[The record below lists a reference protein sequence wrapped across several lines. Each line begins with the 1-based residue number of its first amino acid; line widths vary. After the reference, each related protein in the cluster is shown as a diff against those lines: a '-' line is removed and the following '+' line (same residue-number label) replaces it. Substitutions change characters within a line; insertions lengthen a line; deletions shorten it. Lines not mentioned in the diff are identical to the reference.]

1 MKKDINLLIFLA
13 IALLVSCDLDQS
25 DTSWSKH
32 FHNLIA
38 GVKHLPMKKIAVAAA
53 EDEYV
58 LEAIKIAKEE
68 GLADSILVGDEKKIR
83 EMAKTL
89 NMDLSQFE
97 IINEPDPPKAALI
110 AVKKVHDGEAEMYM
124 KGLISTK
131 DFLKSV
137 LHKEYGLRTGRV
149 LTHVGVFEVK
159 GVDQLL
165 FLSDQAFIMYPTL
178 EEKVKIIENALDIA
192 YACGIKNPKVA
203 PLAAVEVVNP
213 KMPATVEAAEL
224 KKMNEEGKIKGCIID
239 GPLSLDMAISKE
251 ACSHKKGLDRKIT
264 GDADILLFP
273 DIHTGNVA
281 YKMLVHT
288 AHYLNGAVLSGTS
301 APVILTS
308 RSDSVATKV
317 NSIALASV
325 LAEHI
330 KKNKKPRIAVVG
342 AGPAGLTAA
351 KELLKKGFRVDI
363 FEKENFAGGVM
374 AFGIPAFR
382 IKYEKVKKY
391 IDPVVEL
398 GGNFFYNHD
407 LKESDFLELAK
418 KYDYVYLSF
427 GLTKVRTLGI
437 PGDNI
442 EGSLNA
448 LDFLRQFNFDD
459 KLGLNHNKPK
469 LHGTVIIVGAGNVAM
484 DGARC
489 AVRSGADKT
498 IILYRRDRSEAPC
511 TPSEMEDAEKDGVQL
526 KFLSNPV
533 ELISKDNK
541 LVAVKYEVMKLG
553 DKDASGRRAPVGT
566 GKFETI
572 NADYIISAI
581 GQIPDESVWD
591 AGVIQTDH
599 GYVKGVKNYGEA
611 IETSVSNIFTGGD
624 VTKGAKTIGVA
635 IKCGRDFAKYV
646 IEKYEKKNKK

>member
-1 MKKDINLLIFLA
+1 MKTELNIFLFSLLLIFV
-13 IALLVSCDLDQS
+13 VSDLDQS

-32 FHNLIA
+32 FHKLIENVKNL
-38 GVKHLPMKKIAVAAA
+38 PTKKMAVAAA

-58 LEAIKIAKEE
+58 LESVKIAKEE
-68 GLADSILVGDEKKIR
+68 GLAESILVGDEKKIR
-83 EMAKTL
+83 ELAKGL
-89 NMDLSQFE
+89 NMDLSGYE
-97 IINEPDPPKAALI
+97 IINEVEPAKAALK
-110 AVKKVHDGEAEMYM
+110 AVKLVHDGKADMYM

-131 DFLKSV
+131 DFLRSV
-137 LHKEYGLRTGRV
+137 LDKEVGLRTGRV

-159 GVDQLL
+159 GIDQLL

-192 YACGIKNPKVA
+192 NACGIQNPKVA

-213 KMPATVEAAEL
+213 KMPETVDAAEL
-224 KKMNEEGKIKGCIID
+224 TKMNSEGKIKGCIID

-251 ACSHKKGLDRKIT
+251 ACSHKKGLNRKIT

-288 AHYLNGAVLSGTS
+288 SHFLNGAILSGTS

-325 LAEHI
+325 LADHL
-330 KKNKKPRIAVVG
+330 KKKTPKVAIVG

-351 KELLKKGFRVDI
+351 KELLKKGITVDI
-363 FEKENFAGGVM
+363 YEKENFAGGVM

-382 IKYEKVKKY
+382 IKYENVKKY
-391 IDPVVEL
+391 IDPVIKL
-398 GGNFFYNHD
+398 GGNFIYNQD

-418 KYDYVYLSF
+418 KYDYVYLAF
-427 GLTKVRTLGI
+427 GLTKVRHLGI
-437 PGDNI
+437 PGDNV

-459 KLGLNHNKPK
+459 KLGINHDRPK
-469 LHGTVIIVGAGNVAM
+469 LHGTVIVVGAGNVAM

-489 AVRSGADKT
+489 AVRAGAEKT

-511 TPSEMEDAEKDGVQL
+511 TPSEMKDAEKDGVIL

-533 ELISKDNK
+533 ELISENGK
-541 LVAVKYEVMKLG
+541 LKTVKYEVMKLG
-553 DKDASGRRAPVGT
+553 DMDESGRRRPVGT
-566 GKFETI
+566 GVYETI
-572 NADYIISAI
+572 DADYIISAI
-581 GQIPDESVWD
+581 GQIPDESVWN
-591 AGVIQTDH
+591 AKVIETDH
-599 GYVKGVKNYGEA
+599 DYIKGIKNYGEA
-611 IETSVSNIFTGGD
+611 FQTNIDNIFTGGD
-624 VTKGAKTIGVA
+624 IIKGAKTIGVA
-635 IKCGRDFAKYV
+635 TKCGKDFAKYV
-646 IEKYEKKNKK
+646 LEKTGKK

>member
-1 MKKDINLLIFLA
+1 MRMSINVCLLS
-13 IALLVSCDLDQS
+13 LLVIFVTSDLDQS
-25 DTSWSKH
+25 DTTWSKH
-32 FHNLIA
+32 FHKIIEN
-38 GVKHLPMKKIAVAAA
+38 VKQLPTKKMAVAAA

-58 LEAIKIAKEE
+58 LEAVKVAKEQ

-83 EMAKTL
+83 QLAKTL
-89 NMDLSQFE
+89 NMDLTGYE
-97 IINEPDPPKAALI
+97 IINEVEPPKAALK
-110 AVKKVHDGEAEMYM
+110 AVKLVHDGKADMYM

-131 DFLKSV
+131 DFLRSV
-137 LHKEYGLRTGRV
+137 LDKEVGLRTGRV

-159 GVDQLL
+159 GIDQLL
-165 FLSDQAFIMYPTL
+165 FLTDQAFIMYPTL
-178 EEKVKIIENALDIA
+178 EEKVKIIENAIDIA
-192 YACGIKNPKVA
+192 NACGIQNPKVA

-213 KMPATVEAAEL
+213 KMPETVDAAEL
-224 KKMNEEGKIKGCIID
+224 TKMNHEGKIKGCVID

-251 ACSHKKGLDRKIT
+251 ACSHKKGLNRKIT

-288 AHYLNGAVLSGTS
+288 SLFLNGAILSGTS

-325 LAEHI
+325 LADHL
-330 KKNKKPRIAVVG
+330 KKKTPKVAIVG

-351 KELLKKGFRVDI
+351 KELLKKGVKVDI
-363 FEKENFAGGVM
+363 YEKENFAGGVM

-391 IDPVVEL
+391 IDPVIQL
-398 GGNFFYNHD
+398 GGNFIYNQD

-418 KYDYVYLSF
+418 QYDYVYLAF

-437 PGDNI
+437 PGDDV

-448 LDFLRQFNFDD
+448 LEFLRQFNFDD
-459 KLGLNHNKPK
+459 KLSLTHDRPK
-469 LHGTVIIVGAGNVAM
+469 LHGTVIVVGAGNVAM

-489 AVRSGADKT
+489 AVRSGAEKT

-511 TPSEMEDAEKDGVQL
+511 TPSEMKDAEKDGVEL

-533 ELISKDNK
+533 ELIAKDGR
-541 LVAVKYEVMKLG
+541 LSEVKYEVMKLG
-553 DKDASGRRAPVGT
+553 DLDESGRRRPVGT
-566 GKFETI
+566 GVYETI
-572 NADYIISAI
+572 KADYIISAI
-581 GQIPDESVWD
+581 GQIPDKNVWN
-591 AGVIQTDH
+591 AGVIETDH
-599 GYVKGVKNYGEA
+599 GYIKGIKNYGEA
-611 IETSVSNIFTGGD
+611 FETSVSNIFTGGD
-624 VTKGAKTIGVA
+624 IIKGAKTIGVA
-635 IKCGRDFAKYV
+635 TKCGKDFAKYV
-646 IEKYEKKNKK
+646 IEQIKKSN

>member
-1 MKKDINLLIFLA
+1 MRMSINVCLLSLLIIF
-13 IALLVSCDLDQS
+13 VTSDLDQS
-25 DTSWSKH
+25 DTTWSKH
-32 FHNLIA
+32 FHKIIEN
-38 GVKHLPMKKIAVAAA
+38 VKQLPTKKMAVAAA

-58 LEAIKIAKEE
+58 LEAVKVAKEQ

-83 EMAKTL
+83 QLAKTL
-89 NMDLSQFE
+89 NMDLTGYE
-97 IINEPDPPKAALI
+97 IINEVEPPKAALK
-110 AVKKVHDGEAEMYM
+110 AVKLVHDGKADMYM

-131 DFLKSV
+131 DFLRSV
-137 LHKEYGLRTGRV
+137 LDKEVGLRTGRV

-159 GVDQLL
+159 GIDQLL
-165 FLSDQAFIMYPTL
+165 FLTDQAFIMYPTL
-178 EEKVKIIENALDIA
+178 EEKVKIIENAIDIA
-192 YACGIKNPKVA
+192 NACGIQNPKVA

-213 KMPATVEAAEL
+213 KMPETVDAAEL
-224 KKMNEEGKIKGCIID
+224 TKMNHEGKIKGCVID

-251 ACSHKKGLDRKIT
+251 ACSHKKGLNRKIT

-288 AHYLNGAVLSGTS
+288 SLFLNGAILSGTS

-325 LAEHI
+325 LADHL
-330 KKNKKPRIAVVG
+330 KKKTPKVAIVG

-351 KELLKKGFRVDI
+351 KELLKKGVKVDI
-363 FEKENFAGGVM
+363 YEKENFAGGVM

-391 IDPVVEL
+391 IDPVIQL
-398 GGNFFYNHD
+398 GGNFIYNQD

-418 KYDYVYLSF
+418 QYDYVYLAF

-437 PGDNI
+437 PGDDI

-448 LDFLRQFNFDD
+448 LEFLRQFNFDD
-459 KLGLNHNKPK
+459 KLSLTHDRPK
-469 LHGTVIIVGAGNVAM
+469 LHGTVIVVGAGNVAM

-489 AVRSGADKT
+489 AVRSGAEKT

-511 TPSEMEDAEKDGVQL
+511 TPSERKDAEKDGVEL

-533 ELISKDNK
+533 ELIAKDGR
-541 LVAVKYEVMKLG
+541 LSEVKYEVMKLG
-553 DKDASGRRAPVGT
+553 DLDESGRRRPVGT
-566 GKFETI
+566 GVYETI
-572 NADYIISAI
+572 KADYIISAI
-581 GQIPDESVWD
+581 GQIPDKNVWN
-591 AGVIQTDH
+591 AGVIETDH
-599 GYVKGVKNYGEA
+599 GYIKGIKNYGEA
-611 IETSVSNIFTGGD
+611 FETSVSNIFTGGD
-624 VTKGAKTIGVA
+624 IIKGAKTIGVA
-635 IKCGRDFAKYV
+635 TKCGKDFAKYV
-646 IEKYEKKNKK
+646 IEQIKKSN

>member
-1 MKKDINLLIFLA
+1 MKTELNVFLFSLLLIFV
-13 IALLVSCDLDQS
+13 VSDLDQS

-32 FHNLIA
+32 FHKLIENVKNL
-38 GVKHLPMKKIAVAAA
+38 PTKKMAVAAA

-58 LEAIKIAKEE
+58 LESVKIAKEE
-68 GLADSILVGDEKKIR
+68 GLAESILVGDEKKIR
-83 EMAKTL
+83 ELAKGL
-89 NMDLSQFE
+89 NMDLSGYE
-97 IINEPDPPKAALI
+97 IINEVEPAKAALK
-110 AVKKVHDGEAEMYM
+110 AVKLVHDGKADMYM

-131 DFLKSV
+131 DFLRSV
-137 LHKEYGLRTGRV
+137 LDKEVGLRTGRV

-159 GVDQLL
+159 GIDQLL

-192 YACGIKNPKVA
+192 NACGIQNPKVA

-213 KMPATVEAAEL
+213 KMPETVDAAEL
-224 KKMNEEGKIKGCIID
+224 TKMNAEGKIKGCVID

-251 ACSHKKGLDRKIT
+251 ACSHKKGLNRKIT

-288 AHYLNGAVLSGTS
+288 SHFLNGAILSGTS

-325 LAEHI
+325 LADHL
-330 KKNKKPRIAVVG
+330 KKKTPKVAIVG

-351 KELLKKGFRVDI
+351 KELLKKGITVDI
-363 FEKENFAGGVM
+363 YEKENFAGGVM

-382 IKYEKVKKY
+382 IKYENVKKY
-391 IDPVVEL
+391 IDPVIKL
-398 GGNFFYNHD
+398 GGNFIYNQD

-418 KYDYVYLSF
+418 KYDYVYLAF
-427 GLTKVRTLGI
+427 GLTKVRHLGI
-437 PGDNI
+437 PGDNV

-459 KLGLNHNKPK
+459 KLGINHDRPK
-469 LHGTVIIVGAGNVAM
+469 LHGTVIVVGAGNVAM

-489 AVRSGADKT
+489 AVRAGAEKT

-511 TPSEMEDAEKDGVQL
+511 TPSEMKDAEKDGVIL

-533 ELISKDNK
+533 ELISENGK
-541 LVAVKYEVMKLG
+541 LKTVKYEVMKLG
-553 DKDASGRRAPVGT
+553 DMDESGRRRPVGT
-566 GKFETI
+566 GVYETI
-572 NADYIISAI
+572 DADYIISAI
-581 GQIPDESVWD
+581 GQIPDESVWN
-591 AGVIQTDH
+591 AKVIETDH
-599 GYVKGVKNYGEA
+599 DYIKGIKNYGEA
-611 IETSVSNIFTGGD
+611 FQTNIDNIFTGGD
-624 VTKGAKTIGVA
+624 IIKGAKTIGVA
-635 IKCGRDFAKYV
+635 TKCGKDFAKYV
-646 IEKYEKKNKK
+646 LEKTGKK

>member
-1 MKKDINLLIFLA
+1 MKFEINILLILTLV
-13 IALLVSCDLDQS
+13 LLISCDLDQS

-32 FHNLIA
+32 FHKLIS
-38 GVKHLPMKKIAVAAA
+38 GVKKLPMKKIAVAAA
-53 EDEYV
+53 EDDFV
-58 LEAIKIAKEE
+58 LEALKIAKDE
-68 GLADSILVGDEKKIR
+68 GLAESILVGDEKKIK
-83 EMAKTL
+83 EIAKTI
-89 NMDLSQFE
+89 NMDLSQFKV
-97 IINEPDPPKAALI
+97 IDQPDPPSAAKV
-110 AVKKVHDGEAEMYM
+110 AVKLVHDGEADMYM

-131 DFLKSV
+131 DFLRSV
-137 LHKEYGLRTGRV
+137 LDKEVGLRTGRV

-159 GVDQLL
+159 GIDQLL
-165 FLSDQAFIMYPTL
+165 FLTDQAFIMYPTL
-178 EEKVKIIENALDIA
+178 EEKIKIIENALDIA
-192 YACGIKNPKVA
+192 NACGINNPKVA

-213 KMPATVEAAEL
+213 KMPATVDAAEL
-224 KKMNEEGKIKGCIID
+224 TKMNAEGKIKGCIID

-288 AHYLNGAVLSGTS
+288 SHFLNGAILSGTS

-308 RSDSVATKV
+308 RSDSVATRV

-330 KKNKKPRIAVVG
+330 KKSKRPKIAIVG

-351 KELLKKGFRVDI
+351 KELLKKKFIVDI
-363 FEKENFAGGVM
+363 YEKENFAGGVM

-382 IKYEKVKKY
+382 IKYDNVKKF
-391 IDPVVEL
+391 ITPVEEL
-398 GGNFFYNHD
+398 GGTFYYGQD

-418 KYDYVYLSF
+418 KYDYVYLAF

-448 LDFLRQFNFDD
+448 LEFLRQFNFDD
-459 KLGLNHNKPK
+459 KLGLTHDKPK
-469 LHGTVIIVGAGNVAM
+469 LHGTVIVVGAGNVAM

-511 TPSEMEDAEKDGVQL
+511 TPSEMKDAEKDGVEL

-553 DKDASGRRAPVGT
+553 DKDESGRRRPVGT

-581 GQIPDESVWD
+581 GQIPDESVWN
-591 AGVIQTDH
+591 AGVIETDH
-599 GYVKGVKNYGEA
+599 GYTKGIKNYGEA
-611 IETSVSNIFTGGD
+611 FETSVSNIFTGGD
-624 VTKGAKTIGVA
+624 IIKGAKTIGVA
-635 IKCGRDFAKYV
+635 TKCGKDFANYV
-646 IEKYEKKNKK
+646 ISQYEK

>member
-1 MKKDINLLIFLA
+1 MKFINVLILLSISF
-13 IALLVSCDLDQS
+13 LVSCDLDQS

-32 FHNLIA
+32 FHKLIA
-38 GVKHLPMKKIAVAAA
+38 GVKNLPMKKISVAAA

-58 LEAIKIAKEE
+58 LESIKIAKEQ

-97 IINEPDPPKAALI
+97 IINEPNPAAAALI
-110 AVKKVHDGEAEMYM
+110 AVKKVHDGEADMYM

-137 LHKEYGLRTGRV
+137 LDKEVGLRTGRV

-159 GVDQLL
+159 GIDQLL
-165 FLSDQAFIMYPTL
+165 FLTDQAFVMYPTL
-178 EEKVKIIENALDIA
+178 EEKIKIIENALEIA
-192 YACGIKNPKVA
+192 NACGIHNPKVA

-213 KMPATVEAAEL
+213 KMPATVDAAEL
-224 KKMNEEGKIKGCIID
+224 TKMNAEGKIKGCIID

-288 AHYLNGAVLSGTS
+288 AHFLNGAILSGTS

-317 NSIALASV
+317 NSIALASA
-325 LAEHI
+325 LAEHL
-330 KKNKKPRIAVVG
+330 KKNKKPKVAIVG

-351 KELLKKGFRVDI
+351 KELLKKGFKVDI
-363 FEKENFAGGVM
+363 YEKENFAGGVM

-382 IKYEKVKKY
+382 IKYDKVKKY

-398 GGNFFYNHD
+398 GGNFLYNQD

-418 KYDYVYLSF
+418 KYDYVYLAF

-437 PGDNI
+437 PGDDI

-448 LDFLRQFNFDD
+448 LEFLRQFNFDD
-459 KLGLNHNKPK
+459 KLGLTKDRPK
-469 LHGTVIIVGAGNVAM
+469 LHGTVIVVGAGNVAM

-511 TPSEMEDAEKDGVQL
+511 TPSEMTDAEKDGVEL

-581 GQIPDESVWD
+581 GQTPDESVWN

-599 GYVKGVKNYGEA
+599 GYTVGVKNYGEA
-611 IETSVSNIFTGGD
+611 FETSVSNIFTGGD
-624 VTKGAKTIGVA
+624 IIKGAKTIGVA
-635 IKCGRDFAKYV
+635 IKCGKDFAKYV
-646 IEKYEKKNKK
+646 ISKYEKK

>member
-1 MKKDINLLIFLA
+1 MRMSINVCLLS
-13 IALLVSCDLDQS
+13 LLVIFVTSDLDQS
-25 DTSWSKH
+25 DTTWSKH
-32 FHNLIA
+32 FHKIIEN
-38 GVKHLPMKKIAVAAA
+38 VKQLPTKKMAVAAA

-58 LEAIKIAKEE
+58 LEAVKVAKEQ

-83 EMAKTL
+83 QLAKTL
-89 NMDLSQFE
+89 NMDLTGYE
-97 IINEPDPPKAALI
+97 IINEVEPPKAALK
-110 AVKKVHDGEAEMYM
+110 AVKLVHDGKADMYM

-131 DFLKSV
+131 DFLRSV
-137 LHKEYGLRTGRV
+137 LDKEVGLRTGRV

-159 GVDQLL
+159 GIDQLL
-165 FLSDQAFIMYPTL
+165 FLTDQAFIMYPTL
-178 EEKVKIIENALDIA
+178 EEKVKIIENAIDIA
-192 YACGIKNPKVA
+192 NACGIQNPKVA

-213 KMPATVEAAEL
+213 KMPETVDAAEL
-224 KKMNEEGKIKGCIID
+224 TKMNHEGKIKGCVID

-251 ACSHKKGLDRKIT
+251 ACSHKKGLNRKIT

-288 AHYLNGAVLSGTS
+288 SLFLNGAILSGTS

-325 LAEHI
+325 LADHL
-330 KKNKKPRIAVVG
+330 KKKTPKVAIVG

-351 KELLKKGFRVDI
+351 KELLKKGVKVDI
-363 FEKENFAGGVM
+363 YEKENFAGGVM

-391 IDPVVEL
+391 IDPVIQL
-398 GGNFFYNHD
+398 GGNFIYNQD

-418 KYDYVYLSF
+418 QYDYVYLAF

-437 PGDNI
+437 PGDDV

-448 LDFLRQFNFDD
+448 LEFLRQFNFDD
-459 KLGLNHNKPK
+459 KLSLTHDKPK
-469 LHGTVIIVGAGNVAM
+469 LHGTVIVVGAGNVAM

-489 AVRSGADKT
+489 AVRSGAEKT

-511 TPSEMEDAEKDGVQL
+511 TPSEMKDAEKDGVEL

-533 ELISKDNK
+533 ELIAKDGR
-541 LVAVKYEVMKLG
+541 LSEVKYEVMKLG
-553 DKDASGRRAPVGT
+553 DLDESGRRRPVGT
-566 GKFETI
+566 GVYETI
-572 NADYIISAI
+572 KADYIISAI
-581 GQIPDESVWD
+581 GQIPDKNVWN
-591 AGVIQTDH
+591 AGVIETDH
-599 GYVKGVKNYGEA
+599 GYIKGIKNYGEA
-611 IETSVSNIFTGGD
+611 FETSVSNIFTGGD
-624 VTKGAKTIGVA
+624 IIKGAKTIGVA
-635 IKCGRDFAKYV
+635 TKCGKDFAKYV
-646 IEKYEKKNKK
+646 IEQIKKSN

>member
-1 MKKDINLLIFLA
+1 MKTELNIFLFSLLLIFV
-13 IALLVSCDLDQS
+13 VSDLDQS

-32 FHNLIA
+32 FHKLIENVKNL
-38 GVKHLPMKKIAVAAA
+38 PTKKMAVAAA

-58 LEAIKIAKEE
+58 LESVKIAKEE
-68 GLADSILVGDEKKIR
+68 GLAESILVGDEKKIR
-83 EMAKTL
+83 ELAKGL
-89 NMDLSQFE
+89 NMDLSGYE
-97 IINEPDPPKAALI
+97 IINEVEPAKAALK
-110 AVKKVHDGEAEMYM
+110 AVKLVHDGKADMYM

-131 DFLKSV
+131 DFLRSV
-137 LHKEYGLRTGRV
+137 LDKEVGLRTGRV

-159 GVDQLL
+159 GIDQLL

-192 YACGIKNPKVA
+192 NACGIQNPKVA

-213 KMPATVEAAEL
+213 KMPETVDAAEL
-224 KKMNEEGKIKGCIID
+224 TKMNAEGKIKGCVID

-251 ACSHKKGLDRKIT
+251 ACSHKKGLNRKIT

-288 AHYLNGAVLSGTS
+288 SHFLNGAILSGTS

-325 LAEHI
+325 LADHL
-330 KKNKKPRIAVVG
+330 KKKTPKVAIVG

-351 KELLKKGFRVDI
+351 KELLKKGITVDI
-363 FEKENFAGGVM
+363 YEKENFAGGVM

-382 IKYEKVKKY
+382 IKYENVKKY
-391 IDPVVEL
+391 IDPVIKL
-398 GGNFFYNHD
+398 GGNFIYNQD

-418 KYDYVYLSF
+418 KYDYVYLAF
-427 GLTKVRTLGI
+427 GLTKVRHLGI
-437 PGDNI
+437 PGDNV

-459 KLGLNHNKPK
+459 KLGINHDRPK
-469 LHGTVIIVGAGNVAM
+469 LHGTVIVVGAGNVAM

-489 AVRSGADKT
+489 AVRAGAEKT

-511 TPSEMEDAEKDGVQL
+511 TPSEMKDAEKDGVIL

-533 ELISKDNK
+533 ELISENGK
-541 LVAVKYEVMKLG
+541 LKTVKYEVMKLG
-553 DKDASGRRAPVGT
+553 DMDESGRRRPVGT
-566 GKFETI
+566 GVYETI
-572 NADYIISAI
+572 DADYIISAI
-581 GQIPDESVWD
+581 GQIPDESVWN
-591 AGVIQTDH
+591 AKVIETDH
-599 GYVKGVKNYGEA
+599 DYIKGIKNYGEA
-611 IETSVSNIFTGGD
+611 FQTNIDNIFTGGD
-624 VTKGAKTIGVA
+624 IIKGAKTIGVA
-635 IKCGRDFAKYV
+635 TKCGKDFAKYV
-646 IEKYEKKNKK
+646 LEKTGKK

>member
-1 MKKDINLLIFLA
+1 MKFEINILLILTLV
-13 IALLVSCDLDQS
+13 LLISCDLDQS

-32 FHNLIA
+32 FHKLIS
-38 GVKHLPMKKIAVAAA
+38 GVKKLPMKKIAVAAA
-53 EDEYV
+53 EDDFV
-58 LEAIKIAKEE
+58 LEALKIAKDE
-68 GLADSILVGDEKKIR
+68 GLAESILVGDEKKIK
-83 EMAKTL
+83 EIAKTI
-89 NMDLSQFE
+89 NMDLSQFKV
-97 IINEPDPPKAALI
+97 IDQPDPPSAAKV
-110 AVKKVHDGEAEMYM
+110 AVKLVHDGEADMYV
-124 KGLISTK
+124 KGSLETR
-131 DFLKSV
+131 DVLKAV
-137 LHKEYGLRTGRV
+137 LDKEVGLRTGRV

-159 GVDQLL
+159 GIDQLL
-165 FLSDQAFIMYPTL
+165 FLTDQAFIMYPTL
-178 EEKVKIIENALDIA
+178 EEKIKIIENALDIA
-192 YACGIKNPKVA
+192 NACGINNPKVA

-213 KMPATVEAAEL
+213 KMPATVDAAEL
-224 KKMNEEGKIKGCIID
+224 TKMNAEGKIKGCIID

-288 AHYLNGAVLSGTS
+288 SHFLNGAILSGTS

-308 RSDSVATKV
+308 RSDSVATRV

-330 KKNKKPRIAVVG
+330 KKNKRPKIAIVG

-351 KELLKKGFRVDI
+351 KELLKKKFIVDI
-363 FEKENFAGGVM
+363 YEKENFAGGVM

-382 IKYEKVKKY
+382 IKYDNVKKF
-391 IDPVVEL
+391 ITPVEEL
-398 GGNFFYNHD
+398 GGTFYYGQD

-418 KYDYVYLSF
+418 KYDYVYLAF

-448 LDFLRQFNFDD
+448 LEFLRQFNFDD
-459 KLGLNHNKPK
+459 KLGLTHDKPK
-469 LHGTVIIVGAGNVAM
+469 LHGTVIVVGAGNVAM

-511 TPSEMEDAEKDGVQL
+511 TPSEMKDAEKDGVEL

-553 DKDASGRRAPVGT
+553 DKDESGRRRPVGT

-581 GQIPDESVWD
+581 GQIPDESVWN
-591 AGVIQTDH
+591 AGVIETDH
-599 GYVKGVKNYGEA
+599 GYTKGIKNYGEA
-611 IETSVSNIFTGGD
+611 FETSVSNIFTGGD
-624 VTKGAKTIGVA
+624 IIKGAKTIGVA
-635 IKCGRDFAKYV
+635 TKCGKDFANYV
-646 IEKYEKKNKK
+646 ISQYEK

>member
-1 MKKDINLLIFLA
+1 MRMSINVCLLSLLIIF
-13 IALLVSCDLDQS
+13 VTSDLDQS
-25 DTSWSKH
+25 DTTWSKH
-32 FHNLIA
+32 FHKIIEN
-38 GVKHLPMKKIAVAAA
+38 VKQLPTKKMAVAAA

-58 LEAIKIAKEE
+58 LEAVKVAKEQ

-83 EMAKTL
+83 QLAKTL
-89 NMDLSQFE
+89 NMDLTGYE
-97 IINEPDPPKAALI
+97 IINEVEPPKAALK
-110 AVKKVHDGEAEMYM
+110 AVKLVHDGKADMYM

-131 DFLKSV
+131 DFLRSV
-137 LHKEYGLRTGRV
+137 LDKEVGLRTGRV

-159 GVDQLL
+159 GIDQLL
-165 FLSDQAFIMYPTL
+165 FLTDQAFIMYPTL
-178 EEKVKIIENALDIA
+178 EEKVKIIENAIDIA
-192 YACGIKNPKVA
+192 NACGIQNPKVA

-213 KMPATVEAAEL
+213 KMPETVDAAEL
-224 KKMNEEGKIKGCIID
+224 TKMNHEGKIKGCVID

-251 ACSHKKGLDRKIT
+251 ACSHKKGLNRKIT

-288 AHYLNGAVLSGTS
+288 SLFLNGAILSGTS

-325 LAEHI
+325 LADHL
-330 KKNKKPRIAVVG
+330 KKKTPKVAIVG

-351 KELLKKGFRVDI
+351 KELLKKGVKVDI
-363 FEKENFAGGVM
+363 YEKENFAGGVM

-382 IKYEKVKKY
+382 IKYENVKKY
-391 IDPVVEL
+391 IDPVIQL
-398 GGNFFYNHD
+398 GGNFIYNQD

-418 KYDYVYLSF
+418 QYDYVYLAF

-437 PGDNI
+437 PGDDI

-448 LDFLRQFNFDD
+448 LEFLRQFNFDD
-459 KLGLNHNKPK
+459 KLSLTHDRPK
-469 LHGTVIIVGAGNVAM
+469 LHGTVIVVGAGNVAM

-489 AVRSGADKT
+489 AVRSGAEKT

-511 TPSEMEDAEKDGVQL
+511 TPSEMKDAEKDGVEL

-533 ELISKDNK
+533 ELIAKDGR
-541 LVAVKYEVMKLG
+541 LSEVKYEVMKLG
-553 DKDASGRRAPVGT
+553 DLDESGRRRPVGT
-566 GKFETI
+566 GVYETI
-572 NADYIISAI
+572 KADYIISAI
-581 GQIPDESVWD
+581 GQIPDKNVWN
-591 AGVIQTDH
+591 AGVIETDH
-599 GYVKGVKNYGEA
+599 GYIKGIKNYGEA
-611 IETSVSNIFTGGD
+611 FETSVSNIFTGGD
-624 VTKGAKTIGVA
+624 IIKGAKTIGVA
-635 IKCGRDFAKYV
+635 TKCGKDFAKYV
-646 IEKYEKKNKK
+646 IEQIKKSN

>member
-1 MKKDINLLIFLA
+1 MKTELNVFLFSLLLIFV
-13 IALLVSCDLDQS
+13 VSDLDQS

-32 FHNLIA
+32 FHKLIENVKNL
-38 GVKHLPMKKIAVAAA
+38 PTKKMAVAAA

-58 LEAIKIAKEE
+58 LESVKIAKEE
-68 GLADSILVGDEKKIR
+68 GLAESILVGDEKKIR
-83 EMAKTL
+83 ELAKGL
-89 NMDLSQFE
+89 NMDLSGYE
-97 IINEPDPPKAALI
+97 IINEVEPAKAALK
-110 AVKKVHDGEAEMYM
+110 AVKLVHDGKADMYM

-131 DFLKSV
+131 DFLRSV
-137 LHKEYGLRTGRV
+137 LDKEVGLRTGRV

-159 GVDQLL
+159 GIDQLL

-192 YACGIKNPKVA
+192 NACGIQNPKVA

-213 KMPATVEAAEL
+213 KMPETVDAAEFT
-224 KKMNEEGKIKGCIID
+224 KMNAEGKIKGCVID

-251 ACSHKKGLDRKIT
+251 ACSHKKGLNRKIT

-288 AHYLNGAVLSGTS
+288 SHFLNGAILSGTS

-325 LAEHI
+325 LADHL
-330 KKNKKPRIAVVG
+330 KKKAPKVAIVG

-351 KELLKKGFRVDI
+351 KELLKKGITVDI
-363 FEKENFAGGVM
+363 YEKENFAGGVM

-382 IKYEKVKKY
+382 IKYENVKKY
-391 IDPVVEL
+391 IDPVIKL
-398 GGNFFYNHD
+398 GGNFIYNQD

-418 KYDYVYLSF
+418 KYDYVYLAF
-427 GLTKVRTLGI
+427 GLTKVRHLGI
-437 PGDNI
+437 PGDNV

-459 KLGLNHNKPK
+459 KLGINHDRPK
-469 LHGTVIIVGAGNVAM
+469 LHGTVIVVGAGNVAM

-489 AVRSGADKT
+489 AVRAGAEKT

-511 TPSEMEDAEKDGVQL
+511 TPSEMKDAEKDGVIL

-533 ELISKDNK
+533 ELISENGK
-541 LVAVKYEVMKLG
+541 LKTVKYEVMKLG
-553 DKDASGRRAPVGT
+553 DMDESGRRRPVGT
-566 GKFETI
+566 GVYETI
-572 NADYIISAI
+572 DADYIISAI
-581 GQIPDESVWD
+581 GQTPDESVWN
-591 AGVIQTDH
+591 AKVIETDH
-599 GYVKGVKNYGEA
+599 DYIKGIKNYGEA
-611 IETSVSNIFTGGD
+611 FQTNIDNIFTGGD
-624 VTKGAKTIGVA
+624 IIKGAKTIGVA
-635 IKCGRDFAKYV
+635 TKCGKDFAKYV
-646 IEKYEKKNKK
+646 LEKTGKK

>member
-1 MKKDINLLIFLA
+1 MRFNINVFLLLTVLLLI
-13 IALLVSCDLDQS
+13 SCDLDQT

-32 FHNLIA
+32 FHKLIE
-38 GVKHLPMKKIAVAAA
+38 GVKNLPMKKIAVAAA
-53 EDEYV
+53 EDDFV

-68 GLADSILVGDEKKIR
+68 GLAESILVGDEKKIR
-83 EMAKTL
+83 EIAKTI

-97 IINEPDPPKAALI
+97 VINEPEPASAAKV
-110 AVKKVHDGEAEMYM
+110 AVKLVHDGVADMYM

-131 DFLKSV
+131 DFLRSV
-137 LHKEYGLRTGRV
+137 LDKEVGLRTGRV

-159 GVDQLL
+159 GIDQLL

-178 EEKVKIIENALDIA
+178 EEKIKIIENALDIA
-192 YACGIKNPKVA
+192 NACGIKNPKVA

-213 KMPATVEAAEL
+213 KMPATVDAAEL
-224 KKMNEEGKIKGCIID
+224 TKMNNEGRIKGCVID

-288 AHYLNGAVLSGTS
+288 AHFLNGAILSGTS

-308 RSDSVATKV
+308 RSDSVATRV

-330 KKNKKPRIAVVG
+330 KKNKKPRIAIVG

-351 KELLKKGFRVDI
+351 KELLKKKFVVDI
-363 FEKENFAGGVM
+363 YEKENFAGGVM
-374 AFGIPAFR
+374 SFGIPAFR
-382 IKYEKVKKY
+382 INYEKVKKF

-398 GGNFFYNHD
+398 GGTFYFGED

-418 KYDYVYLSF
+418 KYDYVYLAF
-427 GLTKVRTLGI
+427 GLTKVRHLGI
-437 PGDNI
+437 PGDEI

-448 LDFLRQFNFDD
+448 LEFLRQFNFDD
-459 KLGLNHNKPK
+459 KLGLTHDKPK
-469 LHGTVIIVGAGNVAM
+469 LHGTVIVVGAGNVAM

-511 TPSEMEDAEKDGVQL
+511 TKSEMIDAEKDGVNL

-533 ELISKDNK
+533 ELISENNK
-541 LVAVKYEVMKLG
+541 LKAVKYEVMVLG
-553 DKDASGRRAPVGT
+553 DKDESGRRRPVGT

-581 GQIPDESVWD
+581 GQIPDESVWN
-591 AGVIQTDH
+591 AGVIETDH
-599 GYVKGVKNYGEA
+599 GYIKGIKNYGEA
-611 IETSVSNIFTGGD
+611 FETSVSNIFTGGD
-624 VTKGAKTIGVA
+624 IIKGAKTIGVA
-635 IKCGRDFAKYV
+635 SKCGRDFASYV
-646 IEKYEKKNKK
+646 ISEYEKTK

>member
-1 MKKDINLLIFLA
+1 MKTELNIFLFSLLLIFV
-13 IALLVSCDLDQS
+13 VSDLDQS

-32 FHNLIA
+32 FHKLIENVKNL
-38 GVKHLPMKKIAVAAA
+38 PTKKMAVAAA

-58 LEAIKIAKEE
+58 LESVKIAKEE
-68 GLADSILVGDEKKIR
+68 GLAESILVGDEKKIR
-83 EMAKTL
+83 ELAKGL
-89 NMDLSQFE
+89 NMDLSGYE
-97 IINEPDPPKAALI
+97 IINEVEPAKAALK
-110 AVKKVHDGEAEMYM
+110 AVKLVHDGKADMYM

-131 DFLKSV
+131 DFLRSV
-137 LHKEYGLRTGRV
+137 LDKEVGLRTGRV

-159 GVDQLL
+159 GIDQLL

-192 YACGIKNPKVA
+192 NACGIQNPKVA

-213 KMPATVEAAEL
+213 KMPETVDAAEL
-224 KKMNEEGKIKGCIID
+224 TKMNAEGKIKGCVID

-251 ACSHKKGLDRKIT
+251 ACSHKKGLNRKIT

-288 AHYLNGAVLSGTS
+288 SHFLNGAILSGTS

-325 LAEHI
+325 LADHL
-330 KKNKKPRIAVVG
+330 KKKTPKVAIVG

-351 KELLKKGFRVDI
+351 KELLKKGITVDI
-363 FEKENFAGGVM
+363 YEKENFAGGVM

-382 IKYEKVKKY
+382 IKYENVKKY
-391 IDPVVEL
+391 IDPVIKL
-398 GGNFFYNHD
+398 GGNFIYNQD

-418 KYDYVYLSF
+418 KYDYVYLAF
-427 GLTKVRTLGI
+427 GLTKVRHLGI
-437 PGDNI
+437 PGDNV

-459 KLGLNHNKPK
+459 KLGINHDRPK
-469 LHGTVIIVGAGNVAM
+469 LHGTVIVVGAGNVAM

-489 AVRSGADKT
+489 AVRAGAEKT

-511 TPSEMEDAEKDGVQL
+511 TPSEMKDAEKDGVIL

-533 ELISKDNK
+533 ELISENGK
-541 LVAVKYEVMKLG
+541 LKTVKYEVMKLG
-553 DKDASGRRAPVGT
+553 DMDESGRRRPVGT
-566 GKFETI
+566 GVYETI
-572 NADYIISAI
+572 DADYIISAI
-581 GQIPDESVWD
+581 GQTPDESVWN
-591 AGVIQTDH
+591 AKVIETDH
-599 GYVKGVKNYGEA
+599 DYIKGIKNYGEA
-611 IETSVSNIFTGGD
+611 FQTNIDNIFTGGD
-624 VTKGAKTIGVA
+624 IIKGAKTIGVA
-635 IKCGRDFAKYV
+635 TKCGKDFAKYV
-646 IEKYEKKNKK
+646 LEKTGKK

>member
-1 MKKDINLLIFLA
+1 MKFEINILLILTL
-13 IALLVSCDLDQS
+13 ILLISCDLDQS

-32 FHNLIA
+32 FHKLIS
-38 GVKHLPMKKIAVAAA
+38 GVKKLPMKKIAVAAA
-53 EDEYV
+53 EDDFV
-58 LEAIKIAKEE
+58 LEALKIAKDE
-68 GLADSILVGDEKKIR
+68 GLAESILVGDEKKIK
-83 EMAKTL
+83 EIAKKIKI
-89 NMDLSQFE
+89 DLSQFKVFDQ
-97 IINEPDPPKAALI
+97 PDPPSAAKV
-110 AVKKVHDGEAEMYM
+110 AVKLVHDGEADMYM

-131 DFLKSV
+131 DFLRSV
-137 LHKEYGLRTGRV
+137 LDKEVGLRTGRV

-159 GVDQLL
+159 GIDQLL
-165 FLSDQAFIMYPTL
+165 FLTDQAFIMYPTL
-178 EEKVKIIENALDIA
+178 EEKIKIIENALDIA
-192 YACGIKNPKVA
+192 NACGIKNPKVA

-213 KMPATVEAAEL
+213 KMPATVDAAEL
-224 KKMNEEGKIKGCIID
+224 TKMNAEGKIKGCIID

-288 AHYLNGAVLSGTS
+288 SHFLNGAILSGTS

-308 RSDSVATKV
+308 RSDSVATRV

-330 KKNKKPRIAVVG
+330 KKSKRPKIAIVG

-351 KELLKKGFRVDI
+351 KELLKKKFIVDI
-363 FEKENFAGGVM
+363 YEKENFAGGVM

-382 IKYEKVKKY
+382 IKYDNVKKF
-391 IDPVVEL
+391 ITPVEEL
-398 GGNFFYNHD
+398 GGTFYYGQD

-418 KYDYVYLSF
+418 KYDYVYLAF

-448 LDFLRQFNFDD
+448 LEFLRQFNFDD
-459 KLGLNHNKPK
+459 KLGLTHDKPK
-469 LHGTVIIVGAGNVAM
+469 LHGTVIVVGAGNVAM

-511 TPSEMEDAEKDGVQL
+511 TPSEMKDAEKDGVEL

-553 DKDASGRRAPVGT
+553 DKDESGRRRPVGT

-581 GQIPDESVWD
+581 GQIPDESVWN
-591 AGVIQTDH
+591 AGVIETDH
-599 GYVKGVKNYGEA
+599 GYTKGIKNYGEA
-611 IETSVSNIFTGGD
+611 FETSVSNIFTGGD
-624 VTKGAKTIGVA
+624 IIKGAKTIGVA
-635 IKCGRDFAKYV
+635 TKCGKDFANYV
-646 IEKYEKKNKK
+646 ISQYEK

>member
-1 MKKDINLLIFLA
+1 MRMSINVCLLSLLIIF
-13 IALLVSCDLDQS
+13 VTSDLDQS
-25 DTSWSKH
+25 DTTWSKH
-32 FHNLIA
+32 FNKIIEN
-38 GVKHLPMKKIAVAAA
+38 VKQLPTKKMAVAAA

-58 LEAIKIAKEE
+58 LEAVKVAKEQ

-83 EMAKTL
+83 QLAKTL
-89 NMDLSQFE
+89 NMDLTGYE
-97 IINEPDPPKAALI
+97 IINEVEPPKAALK
-110 AVKKVHDGEAEMYM
+110 AVKLVHDGKADMYM

-131 DFLKSV
+131 DFLRSV
-137 LHKEYGLRTGRV
+137 LDKEVGLRTGRV

-159 GVDQLL
+159 GIDQLL
-165 FLSDQAFIMYPTL
+165 FLTDQAFIMYPTL
-178 EEKVKIIENALDIA
+178 EEKVKIIENAIDIA
-192 YACGIKNPKVA
+192 NACGIQNPKVA

-213 KMPATVEAAEL
+213 KMPETVDAAEL
-224 KKMNEEGKIKGCIID
+224 TKMNHEGKIKGCVID

-251 ACSHKKGLDRKIT
+251 ACSHKKGLNRKIT

-288 AHYLNGAVLSGTS
+288 SLFLNGAILSGTS

-325 LAEHI
+325 LADHL
-330 KKNKKPRIAVVG
+330 KKKTPKVAIVG

-351 KELLKKGFRVDI
+351 KELLKKGVKVDI
-363 FEKENFAGGVM
+363 YEKENFAGGVM

-391 IDPVVEL
+391 VDPVIQL
-398 GGNFFYNHD
+398 GGNFIYNQD

-418 KYDYVYLSF
+418 QYDYVYLAF

-437 PGDNI
+437 PGDDV

-448 LDFLRQFNFDD
+448 LEFLRQFNFDD
-459 KLGLNHNKPK
+459 KLSLTHDRPK
-469 LHGTVIIVGAGNVAM
+469 LHGTVIVVGAGNVAM

-489 AVRSGADKT
+489 AVRSGAEKT

-511 TPSEMEDAEKDGVQL
+511 TPSEMKDAEKDGVEL

-533 ELISKDNK
+533 ELIAKDGR
-541 LVAVKYEVMKLG
+541 LSEVKYEVMKLG
-553 DKDASGRRAPVGT
+553 DLDESGRRRPVGT
-566 GKFETI
+566 GVYETI
-572 NADYIISAI
+572 KADYIISAI
-581 GQIPDESVWD
+581 GQIPDKNVWN
-591 AGVIQTDH
+591 AGVIETDH
-599 GYVKGVKNYGEA
+599 GYIKGIKNYGEA
-611 IETSVSNIFTGGD
+611 FETSVSNIFTGGD
-624 VTKGAKTIGVA
+624 IIKGAKTIGVA
-635 IKCGRDFAKYV
+635 TKCGKDFAKYV
-646 IEKYEKKNKK
+646 IEQIKKSN

>member
-1 MKKDINLLIFLA
+1 MKTELNVFLFSLLLIFV
-13 IALLVSCDLDQS
+13 ISDLDQS

-32 FHNLIA
+32 FHKLIENVKNL
-38 GVKHLPMKKIAVAAA
+38 PTKKMAVAAA

-58 LEAIKIAKEE
+58 LESVKIAKEE
-68 GLADSILVGDEKKIR
+68 GLAESILVGDEKKIR
-83 EMAKTL
+83 ELAKGL
-89 NMDLSQFE
+89 NMDLSGYE
-97 IINEPDPPKAALI
+97 IINEVEPAKAALK
-110 AVKKVHDGEAEMYM
+110 AVKLVHDGKADMYM

-131 DFLKSV
+131 DFLRSV
-137 LHKEYGLRTGRV
+137 LDKEVGLRTGRV

-159 GVDQLL
+159 GIDQLL

-192 YACGIKNPKVA
+192 NACGIQNPKVA

-213 KMPATVEAAEL
+213 KMPETVDAAEL
-224 KKMNEEGKIKGCIID
+224 TKMNAEGKIKGCIID

-251 ACSHKKGLDRKIT
+251 ACSHKKGLNRKIT

-288 AHYLNGAVLSGTS
+288 SHFLNGAILSGTS

-325 LAEHI
+325 LADHL
-330 KKNKKPRIAVVG
+330 KKKTPKVAIVG

-351 KELLKKGFRVDI
+351 KELLKKGITVDI
-363 FEKENFAGGVM
+363 YEKENFAGGVM

-382 IKYEKVKKY
+382 IKYENVKKY
-391 IDPVVEL
+391 IDPVIKL
-398 GGNFFYNHD
+398 GGNFIYNQD

-418 KYDYVYLSF
+418 KYDYVYLAF
-427 GLTKVRTLGI
+427 GLTKVRHLGI
-437 PGDNI
+437 PGDNV

-459 KLGLNHNKPK
+459 KLGINHDRPK
-469 LHGTVIIVGAGNVAM
+469 LHGTVIVVGAGNVAM

-489 AVRSGADKT
+489 AVRAGAEKT
-498 IILYRRDRSEAPC
+498 IILYRRDRSEATC
-511 TPSEMEDAEKDGVQL
+511 TPSEMKDAEKDGVIL

-533 ELISKDNK
+533 ELISENGK
-541 LVAVKYEVMKLG
+541 LKTVKYEVMKLG
-553 DKDASGRRAPVGT
+553 DMDESGRRRPVGT
-566 GKFETI
+566 GVYETI
-572 NADYIISAI
+572 DADYIISAI
-581 GQIPDESVWD
+581 GQIPDESVWN
-591 AGVIQTDH
+591 AKVIETDH
-599 GYVKGVKNYGEA
+599 DYIKGIKNYGEA
-611 IETSVSNIFTGGD
+611 FQTNIDNIFTGGD
-624 VTKGAKTIGVA
+624 IIKGAKTIGVA
-635 IKCGRDFAKYV
+635 TKCGKDFAKYV
-646 IEKYEKKNKK
+646 LEKTGKK

>member
-1 MKKDINLLIFLA
+1 MKFEINAFLLIT
-13 IALLVSCDLDQS
+13 LLFFISCDLDQS

-32 FHNLIA
+32 FHKLIS
-38 GVKHLPMKKIAVAAA
+38 GVKKLPMKKIAVAAA
-53 EDEYV
+53 EDDFV
-58 LEAIKIAKEE
+58 LEALKIAKDE
-68 GLADSILVGDEKKIR
+68 GIAESILVGDEKKIR
-83 EMAKTL
+83 EIAKAI

-97 IINEPDPPKAALI
+97 VINQPDPASAAKI
-110 AVKKVHDGEAEMYM
+110 AVKKVHDGEADMYM

-131 DFLKSV
+131 DFLRSV
-137 LHKEYGLRTGRV
+137 LDKEVGLRTGRV

-159 GVDQLL
+159 GIDQLL
-165 FLSDQAFIMYPTL
+165 FLTDQAFIMYPTL
-178 EEKVKIIENALDIA
+178 EEKIKIIENALDIA
-192 YACGIKNPKVA
+192 NACGIKNPKVA

-213 KMPATVEAAEL
+213 KMPATVDAAEL
-224 KKMNEEGKIKGCIID
+224 TKMNAEGKIKGCIID

-288 AHYLNGAVLSGTS
+288 SHFLNGAILSGTS

-308 RSDSVATKV
+308 RSDSVATRV

-330 KKNKKPRIAVVG
+330 KKSKRPKIAIVG

-351 KELLKKGFRVDI
+351 KELLKKKFIVDI
-363 FEKENFAGGVM
+363 YEKENFAGGVM

-382 IKYEKVKKY
+382 IKYDNVKKF
-391 IDPVVEL
+391 ITPVEEL
-398 GGNFFYNHD
+398 GGTFYYGQD

-418 KYDYVYLSF
+418 KYDYVYLAF

-448 LDFLRQFNFDD
+448 LEFLRQFNFDD
-459 KLGLNHNKPK
+459 KLGLTHDKPK
-469 LHGTVIIVGAGNVAM
+469 LHGTVIVVGAGNVAM

-511 TPSEMEDAEKDGVQL
+511 TPSEMKDAEKDGVEL

-553 DKDASGRRAPVGT
+553 DKDESGRRRPVGT

-581 GQIPDESVWD
+581 GQIPDESVWN
-591 AGVIQTDH
+591 AGVIETDH
-599 GYVKGVKNYGEA
+599 GYTKGIKNYGEA
-611 IETSVSNIFTGGD
+611 FETSVSYIFTGGD
-624 VTKGAKTIGVA
+624 IIKGAKTIGVA
-635 IKCGRDFAKYV
+635 TKCGKDFANYV
-646 IEKYEKKNKK
+646 ISQYEK

>member
-1 MKKDINLLIFLA
+1 MRMSINVCLLSLLIIF
-13 IALLVSCDLDQS
+13 VTSDLDQS
-25 DTSWSKH
+25 DTTWSKH
-32 FHNLIA
+32 FNKIIEN
-38 GVKHLPMKKIAVAAA
+38 VKQLPTKKMAVAAA

-58 LEAIKIAKEE
+58 LEAVKVAKEQ

-83 EMAKTL
+83 QLAKTL
-89 NMDLSQFE
+89 NMDLTGYE
-97 IINEPDPPKAALI
+97 IINEVEPPKAALK
-110 AVKKVHDGEAEMYM
+110 AVKLVHDGKADMYM

-131 DFLKSV
+131 DFLRSV
-137 LHKEYGLRTGRV
+137 LDKEVGLRTGRV

-159 GVDQLL
+159 GIDQLL
-165 FLSDQAFIMYPTL
+165 FLTDQAFIMYPTL
-178 EEKVKIIENALDIA
+178 EEKVKIIENAIEIA
-192 YACGIKNPKVA
+192 NACGIQNPKVA

-213 KMPATVEAAEL
+213 KMPETVDAAEL
-224 KKMNEEGKIKGCIID
+224 TKMNHEGKIKGCVID

-251 ACSHKKGLDRKIT
+251 ACSHKKGLNRKIT

-288 AHYLNGAVLSGTS
+288 SLFLNGAILSGTS

-325 LAEHI
+325 LADHL
-330 KKNKKPRIAVVG
+330 KKKTPKVAIVG

-351 KELLKKGFRVDI
+351 KELLKKGVKVDI
-363 FEKENFAGGVM
+363 YEKENFAGGVM

-391 IDPVVEL
+391 IDPVIQL
-398 GGNFFYNHD
+398 GGNFIYNQD

-418 KYDYVYLSF
+418 QYDYVYLAF

-437 PGDNI
+437 PGDNV

-448 LDFLRQFNFDD
+448 LEFLRQFNFDD
-459 KLGLNHNKPK
+459 KLSLTHDRPK
-469 LHGTVIIVGAGNVAM
+469 LHGTVIVVGAGNVAM

-489 AVRSGADKT
+489 AVRSGAEKT

-511 TPSEMEDAEKDGVQL
+511 TPSEMKDAEKDGVEL

-533 ELISKDNK
+533 ELIAKDGR
-541 LVAVKYEVMKLG
+541 LSEVKYEVMKLG
-553 DKDASGRRAPVGT
+553 DLDESGRRRPVGT
-566 GKFETI
+566 GVYETI
-572 NADYIISAI
+572 KADYIISAI
-581 GQIPDESVWD
+581 GQIPDKNVWN
-591 AGVIQTDH
+591 AGVIETDH
-599 GYVKGVKNYGEA
+599 GYIKGIKNYGEA
-611 IETSVSNIFTGGD
+611 FETSVSNIFTGGD
-624 VTKGAKTIGVA
+624 IIKGAKTIGVA
-635 IKCGRDFAKYV
+635 TKCGKDFAKYV
-646 IEKYEKKNKK
+646 IEQIKKSN

>member
-1 MKKDINLLIFLA
+1 MRMSINVCLLSLLIIF
-13 IALLVSCDLDQS
+13 VTSDLDQS
-25 DTSWSKH
+25 DTTWSKH
-32 FHNLIA
+32 FNKIIEN
-38 GVKHLPMKKIAVAAA
+38 VKQLPTKKMAVAAA

-58 LEAIKIAKEE
+58 LEAVKVAKEQ

-83 EMAKTL
+83 QLAKTL
-89 NMDLSQFE
+89 NMDLTGYE
-97 IINEPDPPKAALI
+97 IINEVEPPKAALK
-110 AVKKVHDGEAEMYM
+110 AVKLVHDGKADMYM

-131 DFLKSV
+131 DFLRSV
-137 LHKEYGLRTGRV
+137 LDKEVGLRTGRV

-159 GVDQLL
+159 GIDQLL
-165 FLSDQAFIMYPTL
+165 FLTDQAFIMYPTL
-178 EEKVKIIENALDIA
+178 EEKVKIIENAIDIA
-192 YACGIKNPKVA
+192 NACGIQNPKVA

-213 KMPATVEAAEL
+213 KMPETVDAAEL
-224 KKMNEEGKIKGCIID
+224 TKMNHEGKIKGCVID

-251 ACSHKKGLDRKIT
+251 ACSHKKGLNRKIT

-288 AHYLNGAVLSGTS
+288 SLFLNGAILSGTS

-325 LAEHI
+325 LADHL
-330 KKNKKPRIAVVG
+330 KKKTPKVAIVG

-351 KELLKKGFRVDI
+351 KELLKKGVKVDI
-363 FEKENFAGGVM
+363 YEKENFAGGVM

-391 IDPVVEL
+391 VDPVIQL
-398 GGNFFYNHD
+398 GGNFIYNQD

-418 KYDYVYLSF
+418 QYDYVYLAF

-437 PGDNI
+437 PGDNV

-448 LDFLRQFNFDD
+448 LEFLRQFNFDD
-459 KLGLNHNKPK
+459 KLSLTHDRPK
-469 LHGTVIIVGAGNVAM
+469 LHGTVIVVGAGNVAM

-489 AVRSGADKT
+489 AVRSGAEKT

-511 TPSEMEDAEKDGVQL
+511 TPSEMKDAEKDGVEL

-533 ELISKDNK
+533 ELIAKDGR
-541 LVAVKYEVMKLG
+541 LSEVKYEVMKLG
-553 DKDASGRRAPVGT
+553 DLDESGRRRPVGT
-566 GKFETI
+566 GVYETI
-572 NADYIISAI
+572 KADYIISAI
-581 GQIPDESVWD
+581 GQIPDKNVWN
-591 AGVIQTDH
+591 AGVIETDH
-599 GYVKGVKNYGEA
+599 GYIKGIKNYGEA
-611 IETSVSNIFTGGD
+611 FETSVSNIFTGGD
-624 VTKGAKTIGVA
+624 IIKGAKTIGVA
-635 IKCGRDFAKYV
+635 TKCGKDFAKYV
-646 IEKYEKKNKK
+646 IEQIKKSN

>member
-1 MKKDINLLIFLA
+1 MRMSINVCLLSLLIIF
-13 IALLVSCDLDQS
+13 VTSDLDQS
-25 DTSWSKH
+25 DTTWSKH
-32 FHNLIA
+32 FNKIIEN
-38 GVKHLPMKKIAVAAA
+38 VKQLPTKKMAVAAA

-58 LEAIKIAKEE
+58 LEAVKVAKEQ

-83 EMAKTL
+83 QLAKNL
-89 NMDLSQFE
+89 NMDLTGYE
-97 IINEPDPPKAALI
+97 IINEVEPPKAALK
-110 AVKKVHDGEAEMYM
+110 AVKLVHDGKADMYM

-131 DFLKSV
+131 DFLRSV
-137 LHKEYGLRTGRV
+137 LDKEVGLRTGRV

-159 GVDQLL
+159 GIDQLL
-165 FLSDQAFIMYPTL
+165 FLTDQAFIMYPTL
-178 EEKVKIIENALDIA
+178 EEKVKIIENAIDIA
-192 YACGIKNPKVA
+192 NACGIQNPKVA

-213 KMPATVEAAEL
+213 KMPETVDAAEL
-224 KKMNEEGKIKGCIID
+224 TKMNHEGKIKGCVID

-251 ACSHKKGLDRKIT
+251 ACSHKKGLNRKIT

-288 AHYLNGAVLSGTS
+288 SLFLNGAILSGTS

-325 LAEHI
+325 LADHL
-330 KKNKKPRIAVVG
+330 KKKTPKVAIVG

-351 KELLKKGFRVDI
+351 KELLKKGVKVDI
-363 FEKENFAGGVM
+363 YEKENFAGGVM

-391 IDPVVEL
+391 IDPVIQL
-398 GGNFFYNHD
+398 GGNFIYNQD

-418 KYDYVYLSF
+418 QYDYVYLAF

-437 PGDNI
+437 PGDDV

-448 LDFLRQFNFDD
+448 LEFLRQFNFDD
-459 KLGLNHNKPK
+459 KLSLTHDRPK
-469 LHGTVIIVGAGNVAM
+469 LHGTVIVVGAGNVAM

-489 AVRSGADKT
+489 AVRSGAEKT

-511 TPSEMEDAEKDGVQL
+511 TPSEMKDAEKDGVEL

-533 ELISKDNK
+533 ELIAKDGR
-541 LVAVKYEVMKLG
+541 LSEVKYEIMKLG
-553 DKDASGRRAPVGT
+553 DLDESGRRRPVGT
-566 GKFETI
+566 GVYETI
-572 NADYIISAI
+572 KADYIISAI
-581 GQIPDESVWD
+581 GQIPDKNVWN
-591 AGVIQTDH
+591 AGVIETDH
-599 GYVKGVKNYGEA
+599 GYIKGIKNYGEA
-611 IETSVSNIFTGGD
+611 FETSVSNIFTGGD
-624 VTKGAKTIGVA
+624 IIKGAKTIGVA
-635 IKCGRDFAKYV
+635 TKCGKDFAKYV
-646 IEKYEKKNKK
+646 IEQIKKSN

>member
-1 MKKDINLLIFLA
+1 MRMSINVCPLSLLIIF
-13 IALLVSCDLDQS
+13 VTSDLDQS
-25 DTSWSKH
+25 DTTWSKH
-32 FHNLIA
+32 FNKIIEN
-38 GVKHLPMKKIAVAAA
+38 VKQLPTKKMAVAAA

-58 LEAIKIAKEE
+58 LEAVKVAKEQ

-83 EMAKTL
+83 QLAKTL
-89 NMDLSQFE
+89 NMDLTGYE
-97 IINEPDPPKAALI
+97 IINEVEPPKAALK
-110 AVKKVHDGEAEMYM
+110 AVKLVHDGKADMYM

-131 DFLKSV
+131 DFLRSV
-137 LHKEYGLRTGRV
+137 LDKEVGLRTGRV

-159 GVDQLL
+159 GIDQLL
-165 FLSDQAFIMYPTL
+165 FLTDQAFIMYPTL
-178 EEKVKIIENALDIA
+178 EEKVKIIENAIDIA
-192 YACGIKNPKVA
+192 NACGIQNPKVA

-213 KMPATVEAAEL
+213 KMPETVDAAEL
-224 KKMNEEGKIKGCIID
+224 TKMNHEGKIKGCVID

-251 ACSHKKGLDRKIT
+251 ACSHKKGLNRKIT

-288 AHYLNGAVLSGTS
+288 SLFLNGAILSGTS

-325 LAEHI
+325 LADHL
-330 KKNKKPRIAVVG
+330 KKKTPKVAIVG

-351 KELLKKGFRVDI
+351 KELLKKGVKVDI
-363 FEKENFAGGVM
+363 YEKENFAGGVM

-382 IKYEKVKKY
+382 IKYENVKKY
-391 IDPVVEL
+391 IDPVIQL
-398 GGNFFYNHD
+398 GGNFLYNQD

-418 KYDYVYLSF
+418 QYDYVYLAF

-437 PGDNI
+437 PGDDV

-448 LDFLRQFNFDD
+448 LEFLRQFNFDD
-459 KLGLNHNKPK
+459 KLSLTHDRPK
-469 LHGTVIIVGAGNVAM
+469 LHGTVIVVGAGNVAM

-489 AVRSGADKT
+489 AVRSGAEKT

-511 TPSEMEDAEKDGVQL
+511 TPSEMKDAEKDGVEL

-533 ELISKDNK
+533 ELIAKDGR
-541 LVAVKYEVMKLG
+541 LSEVKYEVMKLG
-553 DKDASGRRAPVGT
+553 DLDESGRRRPVGT
-566 GKFETI
+566 GVYETI
-572 NADYIISAI
+572 KADYIISAI
-581 GQIPDESVWD
+581 GQIPDKNVWN
-591 AGVIQTDH
+591 AGVIETDH
-599 GYVKGVKNYGEA
+599 GYIKGIKNYGEA
-611 IETSVSNIFTGGD
+611 FETSVSNIFTGGD
-624 VTKGAKTIGVA
+624 IIKGAKTIGVA
-635 IKCGRDFAKYV
+635 TKCGKDFAKYV
-646 IEKYEKKNKK
+646 IEQIKKSN

>member
-1 MKKDINLLIFLA
+1 MRMSINVCLLSLLIIF
-13 IALLVSCDLDQS
+13 VTSDLDQS
-25 DTSWSKH
+25 DTTWSKH
-32 FHNLIA
+32 FNKIIEN
-38 GVKHLPMKKIAVAAA
+38 VKQLPTKKMAVAAA

-58 LEAIKIAKEE
+58 LEAVKVAKEQ

-83 EMAKTL
+83 QLAKTL
-89 NMDLSQFE
+89 NMDLTGYE
-97 IINEPDPPKAALI
+97 IINEVEPPKAALK
-110 AVKKVHDGEAEMYM
+110 AVKLVHDGKADMYM

-131 DFLKSV
+131 DFLRSV
-137 LHKEYGLRTGRV
+137 LDKEVGLRTGRV

-159 GVDQLL
+159 GIDQLL
-165 FLSDQAFIMYPTL
+165 FLTDQAFIMYPTL
-178 EEKVKIIENALDIA
+178 EEKVKIIENAIDIA
-192 YACGIKNPKVA
+192 NACGIQNPKVA

-213 KMPATVEAAEL
+213 KMPETVDAAEL
-224 KKMNEEGKIKGCIID
+224 TKMNHEGKIKGCVID

-251 ACSHKKGLDRKIT
+251 ACSHKKGLNRKIT

-288 AHYLNGAVLSGTS
+288 SLFLNGAILSGTS

-325 LAEHI
+325 LADHL
-330 KKNKKPRIAVVG
+330 KKKTPKVAIVG

-351 KELLKKGFRVDI
+351 KELLKKGVKVDI
-363 FEKENFAGGVM
+363 YEKENFAGGVM

-382 IKYEKVKKY
+382 IKYENVKKY
-391 IDPVVEL
+391 IDPVIKL
-398 GGNFFYNHD
+398 GGNFLYNQD

-418 KYDYVYLSF
+418 QYDYVYLAF

-437 PGDNI
+437 PGDDI

-448 LDFLRQFNFDD
+448 LEFLRQFNFDD
-459 KLGLNHNKPK
+459 KLSLTHDRPK
-469 LHGTVIIVGAGNVAM
+469 LHGTVIVVGAGNVAM

-489 AVRSGADKT
+489 AVRSGAEKT

-511 TPSEMEDAEKDGVQL
+511 TPSEMKDAEKDGVEL

-533 ELISKDNK
+533 ELIAKDGR
-541 LVAVKYEVMKLG
+541 LSEVKYEVMKLG
-553 DKDASGRRAPVGT
+553 DLDESGRRRPVGT
-566 GKFETI
+566 GVYETI
-572 NADYIISAI
+572 KADYIISAI
-581 GQIPDESVWD
+581 GQIPDKNVWN
-591 AGVIQTDH
+591 AGVIETDH
-599 GYVKGVKNYGEA
+599 GYIKGIKNYGEA
-611 IETSVSNIFTGGD
+611 FETSVSNIFTGGD
-624 VTKGAKTIGVA
+624 IIKGAKTIGVA
-635 IKCGRDFAKYV
+635 TKCGKDFAKYV
-646 IEKYEKKNKK
+646 IEQIKKSN

>member
-1 MKKDINLLIFLA
+1 MRMSINVCLLSLLIIF
-13 IALLVSCDLDQS
+13 VTSDLDQS
-25 DTSWSKH
+25 DTTWSKH
-32 FHNLIA
+32 FHKIIEN
-38 GVKHLPMKKIAVAAA
+38 VKQLPTKKMAVAAA

-58 LEAIKIAKEE
+58 LEAVKVAKEQ

-83 EMAKTL
+83 QLAKTL
-89 NMDLSQFE
+89 NMDLTGYE
-97 IINEPDPPKAALI
+97 IINEVEPPKAALK
-110 AVKKVHDGEAEMYM
+110 AVKLVHDGKADMYM

-131 DFLKSV
+131 DFLRSV
-137 LHKEYGLRTGRV
+137 LDKEVGLRTGRV

-159 GVDQLL
+159 GIDQLL
-165 FLSDQAFIMYPTL
+165 FLTDQAFIMYPTL
-178 EEKVKIIENALDIA
+178 EEKVKIIENAIDIA
-192 YACGIKNPKVA
+192 NACGIQNPKVA

-213 KMPATVEAAEL
+213 KMPETVDAAEL
-224 KKMNEEGKIKGCIID
+224 TKMNHEGKIKGCVID

-251 ACSHKKGLDRKIT
+251 ACSHKKGLNRKIT

-288 AHYLNGAVLSGTS
+288 SLFLNGAILSGTS

-325 LAEHI
+325 LADHL
-330 KKNKKPRIAVVG
+330 KKKTPKVAIVG

-351 KELLKKGFRVDI
+351 KELLKKGVKVDI
-363 FEKENFAGGVM
+363 YEKENFAGGVM

-382 IKYEKVKKY
+382 IKYENVKKY
-391 IDPVVEL
+391 IDPVIQL
-398 GGNFFYNHD
+398 GGNFIYNQD

-418 KYDYVYLSF
+418 QYDYVYLAF

-437 PGDNI
+437 PGDDV

-448 LDFLRQFNFDD
+448 LEFLRQFNFDD
-459 KLGLNHNKPK
+459 KLSLTHDRPK
-469 LHGTVIIVGAGNVAM
+469 LHGTVIVVGAGNVAM

-489 AVRSGADKT
+489 AVRSGAEKT

-511 TPSEMEDAEKDGVQL
+511 TPSEMKDAEKDGVEL

-533 ELISKDNK
+533 ELIAKDGR
-541 LVAVKYEVMKLG
+541 LSEVKYEVMKLG
-553 DKDASGRRAPVGT
+553 DLDESGRRRPVGT
-566 GKFETI
+566 GVYETI
-572 NADYIISAI
+572 KADYIISAI
-581 GQIPDESVWD
+581 GQIPDKNVWN
-591 AGVIQTDH
+591 AGVIETDH
-599 GYVKGVKNYGEA
+599 GYIKGIKNYGEA
-611 IETSVSNIFTGGD
+611 FETSVSNIFTGGD
-624 VTKGAKTIGVA
+624 IIKGAKTIGVA
-635 IKCGRDFAKYV
+635 TKCGKDFAKYV
-646 IEKYEKKNKK
+646 IEQIKKSN

>member
-1 MKKDINLLIFLA
+1 MRMSINVCLLSLLIIF
-13 IALLVSCDLDQS
+13 VTSDLDQS
-25 DTSWSKH
+25 DTTWSKH
-32 FHNLIA
+32 FHKIIEN
-38 GVKHLPMKKIAVAAA
+38 VKQLPTKKMAVAAA

-58 LEAIKIAKEE
+58 LEAVKVAKEQ

-83 EMAKTL
+83 QLAKTL
-89 NMDLSQFE
+89 NMDLTGYE
-97 IINEPDPPKAALI
+97 IINEVEPPKAALK
-110 AVKKVHDGEAEMYM
+110 AVKLVHDGKADMYM

-131 DFLKSV
+131 DFLRSV
-137 LHKEYGLRTGRV
+137 LDKEVGLRTGRV

-159 GVDQLL
+159 GIDQLL
-165 FLSDQAFIMYPTL
+165 FLTDQAFIMYPTL
-178 EEKVKIIENALDIA
+178 EEKVKIIENAIDIA
-192 YACGIKNPKVA
+192 NACGIQNPKVA

-213 KMPATVEAAEL
+213 KMPETVDAAEL
-224 KKMNEEGKIKGCIID
+224 TKMNHEGKIKGCVID

-251 ACSHKKGLDRKIT
+251 ACSHKKGLNRKIT

-288 AHYLNGAVLSGTS
+288 SLFLNGAILSGTS

-325 LAEHI
+325 LADHL
-330 KKNKKPRIAVVG
+330 KKKTPKVAIVG

-351 KELLKKGFRVDI
+351 KELLKKGVKVDI
-363 FEKENFAGGVM
+363 YEKENFAGGVM

-391 IDPVVEL
+391 IDPVIQL
-398 GGNFFYNHD
+398 GGNFIYNQD

-418 KYDYVYLSF
+418 QYDYVYLAF

-437 PGDNI
+437 PGDDV

-448 LDFLRQFNFDD
+448 LEFLRQFNFDD
-459 KLGLNHNKPK
+459 KLSLTHDRPK
-469 LHGTVIIVGAGNVAM
+469 LHGTVIVVGAGNVAM

-489 AVRSGADKT
+489 AVRSGAEKT

-511 TPSEMEDAEKDGVQL
+511 TPSEMKDAEKDGVEL

-533 ELISKDNK
+533 ELFAKDGR
-541 LVAVKYEVMKLG
+541 LSEVKYEVMKLG
-553 DKDASGRRAPVGT
+553 DLDESGRRRPVGT
-566 GKFETI
+566 GVYETI
-572 NADYIISAI
+572 KADYIISAI
-581 GQIPDESVWD
+581 GQIPDKNVWN
-591 AGVIQTDH
+591 AGVIETDH
-599 GYVKGVKNYGEA
+599 GYIKGIKNYGEA
-611 IETSVSNIFTGGD
+611 FETSVSNIFTGGD
-624 VTKGAKTIGVA
+624 IIKGAKTIGVA
-635 IKCGRDFAKYV
+635 TKCGKDFAKYV
-646 IEKYEKKNKK
+646 IEQIKKSN

>member
-1 MKKDINLLIFLA
+1 MRFELNVFLLSLLLIF
-13 IALLVSCDLDQS
+13 VTSDLDQS
-25 DTSWSKH
+25 DTTWSKH
-32 FHNLIA
+32 FHKLIEN
-38 GVKHLPMKKIAVAAA
+38 VKHLPTKKMAVAAA

-58 LEAIKIAKEE
+58 LEAVKVAKEQ
-68 GLADSILVGDEKKIR
+68 GLAESILVGDEKKIR
-83 EMAKTL
+83 QLAQTL
-89 NMDLSQFE
+89 DMDLTGYE
-97 IINEPDPPKAALI
+97 IINEVEPAKAALK
-110 AVKKVHDGEAEMYM
+110 AVKLVHDGKADMYM

-131 DFLKSV
+131 DFLRSV
-137 LHKEYGLRTGRV
+137 LDKDVGLRTGRV

-159 GVDQLL
+159 GIDQLL

-178 EEKVKIIENALDIA
+178 EEKVKIIENAIDIA
-192 YACGIKNPKVA
+192 NACGIQNPKVA

-213 KMPATVEAAEL
+213 KMPETVDAAEL
-224 KKMNEEGKIKGCIID
+224 TKMNHEGKIKGCIID
-239 GPLSLDMAISKE
+239 GPLSLDMAISKV
-251 ACSHKKGLDRKIT
+251 ACSHKKGLNRKIT

-288 AHYLNGAVLSGTS
+288 ALFLNAAILSGTS

-325 LAEHI
+325 LADHL
-330 KKNKKPRIAVVG
+330 KKKTPKVAIVG

-351 KELLKKGFRVDI
+351 KELLKKGFKVDI
-363 FEKENFAGGVM
+363 YEKENFAGGVM

-382 IKYEKVKKY
+382 IKYENVKKY
-391 IDPVVEL
+391 IDPVIQL
-398 GGNFFYNHD
+398 GGNFLYNQN

-418 KYDYVYLSF
+418 QYDYVYLAF
-427 GLTKVRTLGI
+427 GLTKVRHLGI
-437 PGDNI
+437 PGDEI

-459 KLGLNHNKPK
+459 KLGLTHDRPK
-469 LHGTVIIVGAGNVAM
+469 LHGTVIVVGAGNVAM

-511 TPSEMEDAEKDGVQL
+511 TPSEMKDAEKDGVEL

-533 ELISKDNK
+533 ELIAKDGR
-541 LVAVKYEVMKLG
+541 LSEVKYEVMKLG
-553 DKDASGRRAPVGT
+553 ELDESGRRKPVGT
-566 GKFETI
+566 GVYETI
-572 NADYIISAI
+572 KADYIISAI
-581 GQIPDESVWD
+581 GQIPDKDVWN
-591 AGVIQTDH
+591 AGVIETDH
-599 GYVKGVKNYGEA
+599 GYIKGIKNYGEA
-611 IETSVSNIFTGGD
+611 FETSVHNIFCGGD
-624 VTKGAKTIGVA
+624 IIKGAKTIGVA
-635 IKCGRDFAKYV
+635 TKCGKDFAKYV
-646 IEKYEKKNKK
+646 IEQTKKTK

>member
-1 MKKDINLLIFLA
+1 MRMSINVCLLSLLIIF
-13 IALLVSCDLDQS
+13 VTSDLDQS
-25 DTSWSKH
+25 DTTWSKH
-32 FHNLIA
+32 FHKIIEN
-38 GVKHLPMKKIAVAAA
+38 VKQLPTKKMAVAAA

-58 LEAIKIAKEE
+58 LEAVKVAKEQ

-83 EMAKTL
+83 QLAKTL
-89 NMDLSQFE
+89 NMDLTGYE
-97 IINEPDPPKAALI
+97 IINEVEPPKAALK
-110 AVKKVHDGEAEMYM
+110 AVKLVHDGKADMYM

-131 DFLKSV
+131 DFLRSV
-137 LHKEYGLRTGRV
+137 LDKEVGLRTGRV

-159 GVDQLL
+159 GIDQLL
-165 FLSDQAFIMYPTL
+165 FLTDQAFIMYPTL
-178 EEKVKIIENALDIA
+178 EEKVKIIENAIDIA
-192 YACGIKNPKVA
+192 NACGIKNPKVA

-213 KMPATVEAAEL
+213 KMPETVDAAEL
-224 KKMNEEGKIKGCIID
+224 TKMNHEGKIKGCVID

-251 ACSHKKGLDRKIT
+251 ACSHKKGLNRKIT

-288 AHYLNGAVLSGTS
+288 SLFLNGAILSGTS

-325 LAEHI
+325 LADHL
-330 KKNKKPRIAVVG
+330 KKKTPKVAIVG

-351 KELLKKGFRVDI
+351 KELLKKGVKVDI
-363 FEKENFAGGVM
+363 YEKENFAGGVM

-391 IDPVVEL
+391 IDPVIQL
-398 GGNFFYNHD
+398 GGNFIYNQD

-418 KYDYVYLSF
+418 QYDYVYLAF

-437 PGDNI
+437 PGDDI

-448 LDFLRQFNFDD
+448 LEFLRQFNFDD
-459 KLGLNHNKPK
+459 KLSLTHDRPK
-469 LHGTVIIVGAGNVAM
+469 LHGTVIVVGAGNVAM

-489 AVRSGADKT
+489 AVRSGAEKT

-511 TPSEMEDAEKDGVQL
+511 TPSEMKDAEKDGVEL

-533 ELISKDNK
+533 ELIAKDGR
-541 LVAVKYEVMKLG
+541 LSEVKYEVMKLG
-553 DKDASGRRAPVGT
+553 DLDESGRRRPVGT
-566 GKFETI
+566 GVYETI
-572 NADYIISAI
+572 KADYIISAI
-581 GQIPDESVWD
+581 GQIPDKNVWN
-591 AGVIQTDH
+591 AGVIETDH
-599 GYVKGVKNYGEA
+599 GYIKGIKNYGEA
-611 IETSVSNIFTGGD
+611 FETSVSNIFTGGD
-624 VTKGAKTIGVA
+624 IIKGAKTIGVA
-635 IKCGRDFAKYV
+635 TKCGKDFAKYV
-646 IEKYEKKNKK
+646 IEQIKKSN

>member
-1 MKKDINLLIFLA
+1 MKFELNVLILLTISL
-13 IALLVSCDLDQS
+13 IVSCDLDQS

-32 FHNLIA
+32 FHKLIA
-38 GVKHLPMKKIAVAAA
+38 GVKTLPMKKIAVAAA

-58 LEAIKIAKEE
+58 LESIKVAKEQ

-83 EMAKTL
+83 EIAKTL
-89 NMDLSQFE
+89 NMDLSPYE
-97 IINEPDPPKAALI
+97 IINQPNPADAARV
-110 AVKKVHDGEAEMYM
+110 AVKKVHDGEADMYM

-137 LHKEYGLRTGRV
+137 LDKEVGLRTGRV

-159 GVDQLL
+159 GIEQLL

-178 EEKVKIIENALDIA
+178 EEKIQIIENALEIA
-192 YACGIKNPKVA
+192 NACGIQNPKVA

-213 KMPATVEAAEL
+213 KMPATVDAAEL
-224 KKMNEEGKIKGCIID
+224 TKMNAEGKIKGCIID

-288 AHYLNGAVLSGTS
+288 AHFLNGAILSGTS

-325 LAEHI
+325 LAEHM
-330 KKNKKPRIAVVG
+330 KKGKKPKVAIVG

-351 KELLKKGFRVDI
+351 KELLKKGFKVDI
-363 FEKENFAGGVM
+363 YEKENFAGGVM

-382 IKYEKVKKY
+382 IKYEKVKKT

-398 GGNFFYNHD
+398 GGNFLFNQD

-418 KYDYVYLSF
+418 KYDYVYLAF

-437 PGDNI
+437 PGDDI

-459 KLGLNHNKPK
+459 KLGLTHDRPK
-469 LHGTVIIVGAGNVAM
+469 LHGTVIVVGAGNVAM

-511 TPSEMEDAEKDGVQL
+511 TPSEMEDAEKDGVEL

-541 LVAVKYEVMKLG
+541 LVAVKYEVMTLG
-553 DKDASGRRAPVGT
+553 EKDASGRRAPVGT

-581 GQIPDESVWD
+581 GQTPDESVWN
-591 AGVIQTDH
+591 AGVIETDH
-599 GYVKGVKNYGEA
+599 GYTKGVKNYGEA
-611 IETSVSNIFTGGD
+611 FETSVSNIFGSYLESIM
-624 VTKGAKTIGVA
+624 VFI
-635 IKCGRDFAKYV
+635 IY
-646 IEKYEKKNKK
+646 

>member
-1 MKKDINLLIFLA
+1 MKTELNVFLFSLLLIFV
-13 IALLVSCDLDQS
+13 VSDLDQS

-32 FHNLIA
+32 FHKLIENVKNL
-38 GVKHLPMKKIAVAAA
+38 PTKKMAVAAA

-58 LEAIKIAKEE
+58 LESVKIAKEE
-68 GLADSILVGDEKKIR
+68 GLAESILVGDEKKIR
-83 EMAKTL
+83 ELAKGL
-89 NMDLSQFE
+89 NMDLSGYE
-97 IINEPDPPKAALI
+97 IINEVEPAKAALK
-110 AVKKVHDGEAEMYM
+110 AVKLVHDGKADMYM

-131 DFLKSV
+131 DFLRSV
-137 LHKEYGLRTGRV
+137 LDKEVGLRTGRV

-159 GVDQLL
+159 GIDQLL

-192 YACGIKNPKVA
+192 NACGIQNPKVA

-213 KMPATVEAAEL
+213 KMPETVDAAEL
-224 KKMNEEGKIKGCIID
+224 TKMNAEGKIKGCVID

-251 ACSHKKGLDRKIT
+251 ACSHKKGLNRKIT

-288 AHYLNGAVLSGTS
+288 SHFLNGAILSGTS

-325 LAEHI
+325 LADHL
-330 KKNKKPRIAVVG
+330 KKKTPKVAIVG

-351 KELLKKGFRVDI
+351 KELLKKGITVDI
-363 FEKENFAGGVM
+363 YEKENFAGGVM

-382 IKYEKVKKY
+382 IKYENVKKY
-391 IDPVVEL
+391 IDPVIKL
-398 GGNFFYNHD
+398 GGNFIYNQD
-407 LKESDFLELAK
+407 LKESDF
-418 KYDYVYLSF
+418 V
-427 GLTKVRTLGI
+427 
-437 PGDNI
+437 

-459 KLGLNHNKPK
+459 KLGINHDRPK
-469 LHGTVIIVGAGNVAM
+469 LHGTVIVVGAGNVAM

-489 AVRSGADKT
+489 AVRAGAEKT

-511 TPSEMEDAEKDGVQL
+511 TPSEMKDAEKDGVIL

-533 ELISKDNK
+533 ELISENGK
-541 LVAVKYEVMKLG
+541 LKTVKYEVMKLG
-553 DKDASGRRAPVGT
+553 DMDESGRRRPVGT
-566 GKFETI
+566 GVYETI
-572 NADYIISAI
+572 DADYIISAI
-581 GQIPDESVWD
+581 GQTPDESVWN
-591 AGVIQTDH
+591 AKVIETDH
-599 GYVKGVKNYGEA
+599 DYIKGIKNYGEA
-611 IETSVSNIFTGGD
+611 FQTNIDNIFTGGD
-624 VTKGAKTIGVA
+624 IIKGAKTIGVA
-635 IKCGRDFAKYV
+635 TKCGKDFAKYV
-646 IEKYEKKNKK
+646 LEKTGKK

>member
-1 MKKDINLLIFLA
+1 MRMSINVCLLSLLI
-13 IALLVSCDLDQS
+13 ILVTSDLDQS
-25 DTSWSKH
+25 DTTWSKH
-32 FHNLIA
+32 FNKIIEN
-38 GVKHLPMKKIAVAAA
+38 VKQLPTKKMAVAAA

-58 LEAIKIAKEE
+58 LEAVKVAKEQ

-83 EMAKTL
+83 QLAKTL
-89 NMDLSQFE
+89 NMDLTGYE
-97 IINEPDPPKAALI
+97 IINEVEPPKAALK
-110 AVKKVHDGEAEMYM
+110 AVKLVHDGKADMYM

-131 DFLKSV
+131 DFLRSV
-137 LHKEYGLRTGRV
+137 LDKEVGLRTGRV

-159 GVDQLL
+159 GIDQLL
-165 FLSDQAFIMYPTL
+165 FLTDQAFIMYPTL
-178 EEKVKIIENALDIA
+178 EEKVKIIENAIEIA
-192 YACGIKNPKVA
+192 NACGIQNPKVA

-213 KMPATVEAAEL
+213 KMPETVDAAEL
-224 KKMNEEGKIKGCIID
+224 TKMNHEGKIKGCVID

-251 ACSHKKGLDRKIT
+251 ACSHKKGLNRKIT

-288 AHYLNGAVLSGTS
+288 SLFLNGAILSGTS

-325 LAEHI
+325 LADHL
-330 KKNKKPRIAVVG
+330 KKKTPKVAIVG

-351 KELLKKGFRVDI
+351 KELLKKGVKVDI
-363 FEKENFAGGVM
+363 YEKENFAGGVM

-391 IDPVVEL
+391 IDPVIQL
-398 GGNFFYNHD
+398 GGNFIYNQD

-418 KYDYVYLSF
+418 QYDYVYLAF

-437 PGDNI
+437 PGDDV

-448 LDFLRQFNFDD
+448 LEFLRQFNFDD
-459 KLGLNHNKPK
+459 KLSLTHDRPK
-469 LHGTVIIVGAGNVAM
+469 LHGTVIVVGAGNVAM

-489 AVRSGADKT
+489 AVRSGAEKT

-511 TPSEMEDAEKDGVQL
+511 TPSEMKDAEKDGVEL

-533 ELISKDNK
+533 ELIAKDGR
-541 LVAVKYEVMKLG
+541 LSEVKYEVMKLG
-553 DKDASGRRAPVGT
+553 DLDESGRRRPVGT
-566 GKFETI
+566 GVYETI
-572 NADYIISAI
+572 KADYIISAI
-581 GQIPDESVWD
+581 GQIPDKNVWN
-591 AGVIQTDH
+591 AGVIETDH
-599 GYVKGVKNYGEA
+599 GYIKGIKNYGEA
-611 IETSVSNIFTGGD
+611 FETSVSNIFTGGD
-624 VTKGAKTIGVA
+624 IIKGAKTIGVA
-635 IKCGRDFAKYV
+635 TKCGKDFAKYV
-646 IEKYEKKNKK
+646 IEQIKKSN

>member
-1 MKKDINLLIFLA
+1 MRIELNVFIISFLI
-13 IALLVSCDLDQS
+13 ILVSSDLDQS

-32 FHNLIA
+32 FHKLIEN
-38 GVKHLPMKKIAVAAA
+38 VKQLPTKKMAIAAA

-58 LEAIKIAKEE
+58 LESVKIAKEQ
-68 GLADSILVGDEKKIR
+68 GLAESILVGDEKKIR
-83 EMAKTL
+83 QIAKHL
-89 NMDLSQFE
+89 NMDLSGYE
-97 IINEPDPPKAALI
+97 IINEVEPAKAALK
-110 AVKKVHDGEAEMYM
+110 AVKLVHDGKADMYM

-131 DFLKSV
+131 DFLRSV
-137 LHKEYGLRTGRV
+137 LDKEVGLRTGRV

-159 GVDQLL
+159 GIDQLL

-178 EEKVKIIENALDIA
+178 DDKVKIIQNAIEIA
-192 YACGIKNPKVA
+192 NACGVNNPKVA

-213 KMPATVEAAEL
+213 KMPETVDAAEL
-224 KKMNEEGKIKGCIID
+224 TKMNHEGKIKGCIID

-251 ACSHKKGLDRKIT
+251 ACSHKKGLNRKIT

-288 AHYLNGAVLSGTS
+288 AHFLNGAILSGTS

-325 LAEHI
+325 LADHL
-330 KKNKKPRIAVVG
+330 KKKTPKVAIVG

-351 KELLKKGFRVDI
+351 KELLKKGISVDI
-363 FEKENFAGGVM
+363 YEKENFAGGVM

-382 IKYEKVKKY
+382 IKYENVKKY
-391 IDPVVEL
+391 IDPVIKL
-398 GGNFFYNHD
+398 GGNFIYNQD

-418 KYDYVYLSF
+418 KYDYVYLAF
-427 GLTKVRTLGI
+427 GLTKVRHLGI
-437 PGDNI
+437 PGDNV

-459 KLGLNHNKPK
+459 KLGINHDRPK
-469 LHGTVIIVGAGNVAM
+469 LHGTVIVVGAGNVAM

-489 AVRSGADKT
+489 AVRAGAEKT

-511 TPSEMEDAEKDGVQL
+511 TPSEMKDAEKDGVIL

-533 ELISKDNK
+533 ELISENGK
-541 LVAVKYEVMKLG
+541 LKTVKYEVMKLG
-553 DKDASGRRAPVGT
+553 DMDESGRRRPVGT
-566 GKFETI
+566 GVYETI
-572 NADYIISAI
+572 DADYIISAI
-581 GQIPDESVWD
+581 GQIPDESVWN
-591 AGVIQTDH
+591 AKVIETDH
-599 GYVKGVKNYGEA
+599 DYIKGIKNYGEA
-611 IETSVSNIFTGGD
+611 FQTNIDNIFTGGD
-624 VTKGAKTIGVA
+624 IIKGAKTIGVA
-635 IKCGRDFAKYV
+635 TKCGKDFAKYV
-646 IEKYEKKNKK
+646 LEKTGKK

>member
-1 MKKDINLLIFLA
+1 MRMSINVCLLSLLIIF
-13 IALLVSCDLDQS
+13 VTSDLDQS
-25 DTSWSKH
+25 DTTWSKH
-32 FHNLIA
+32 FHKIIEN
-38 GVKHLPMKKIAVAAA
+38 VKQLPTKKMAVAAA

-58 LEAIKIAKEE
+58 LEAVKVAKEQ

-83 EMAKTL
+83 QLAKTL
-89 NMDLSQFE
+89 NMDLTGYE
-97 IINEPDPPKAALI
+97 IINEVEPPKAALK
-110 AVKKVHDGEAEMYM
+110 AVKLVHDGKADMYM

-131 DFLKSV
+131 DFLRSV
-137 LHKEYGLRTGRV
+137 LDKEVGLRTGRV

-159 GVDQLL
+159 GIDQLL
-165 FLSDQAFIMYPTL
+165 FLTDQAFIMYPTL
-178 EEKVKIIENALDIA
+178 EEKVKIIENAIEIA
-192 YACGIKNPKVA
+192 NACGIQNPKVA

-213 KMPATVEAAEL
+213 KMPETVDAAEL
-224 KKMNEEGKIKGCIID
+224 TKMNHEGKIKGCVID

-251 ACSHKKGLDRKIT
+251 ACSHKKGLNRKIT

-288 AHYLNGAVLSGTS
+288 SLFLNGAILSGTS

-325 LAEHI
+325 LADHL
-330 KKNKKPRIAVVG
+330 KKKTPKVAIVG

-351 KELLKKGFRVDI
+351 KELLKKGVKVDI
-363 FEKENFAGGVM
+363 YEKENFAGGVM

-382 IKYEKVKKY
+382 IKYENVKKY
-391 IDPVVEL
+391 IDPVIQL
-398 GGNFFYNHD
+398 GGNFLYNQD

-418 KYDYVYLSF
+418 QYDYVYLAF

-437 PGDNI
+437 PGDDI

-448 LDFLRQFNFDD
+448 LEFLRQFNFDD
-459 KLGLNHNKPK
+459 KLSLTHDRPK
-469 LHGTVIIVGAGNVAM
+469 LHGTVIVVGAGNVAM

-489 AVRSGADKT
+489 AVRSGAEKT

-511 TPSEMEDAEKDGVQL
+511 TPSEMKDAEKDGVEL

-533 ELISKDNK
+533 ELIAKDGR
-541 LVAVKYEVMKLG
+541 LSEVKYEVMKLG
-553 DKDASGRRAPVGT
+553 DLDESGRRRPVGT
-566 GKFETI
+566 GVYETI
-572 NADYIISAI
+572 KADYIISAI
-581 GQIPDESVWD
+581 GQIPDKNVWN
-591 AGVIQTDH
+591 AGVIETDH
-599 GYVKGVKNYGEA
+599 GYIKGIKNYGEA
-611 IETSVSNIFTGGD
+611 FETSVSNIFTGGD
-624 VTKGAKTIGVA
+624 IIKGAKTIGVA
-635 IKCGRDFAKYV
+635 TKCGKDFAKYV
-646 IEKYEKKNKK
+646 IEQIKKSN

>member
-1 MKKDINLLIFLA
+1 MRKELNVYLLS
-13 IALLVSCDLDQS
+13 LLLFFVACDLDQS

-32 FHNLIA
+32 FHKLIEN
-38 GVKHLPMKKIAVAAA
+38 VKQLPTKKMAVAAA

-58 LEAIKIAKEE
+58 LEAVKVAKEQ
-68 GLADSILVGDEKKIR
+68 GLAESILVGDEKKIR
-83 EMAKTL
+83 QLAQTL
-89 NMDLSQFE
+89 NMDLSGYE
-97 IINEPDPPKAALI
+97 IINEVEPAKAALK
-110 AVKKVHDGEAEMYM
+110 AVKLVHDGKADMYM

-131 DFLKSV
+131 DFLRSV
-137 LHKEYGLRTGRV
+137 LDKDVGLRTGRV

-159 GVDQLL
+159 GIDQLL

-192 YACGIKNPKVA
+192 NACGIHNPKVA

-213 KMPATVEAAEL
+213 KMPETVDAAEL
-224 KKMNEEGKIKGCIID
+224 TKMNHEGKIKGCIID

-251 ACSHKKGLDRKIT
+251 ACSHKKGLNRKIT

-288 AHYLNGAVLSGTS
+288 AHFLNAAILSGTS

-325 LAEHI
+325 LADHL
-330 KKNKKPRIAVVG
+330 KKKTPRVAIVG

-351 KELLKKGFRVDI
+351 KELLKKGFKVDI
-363 FEKENFAGGVM
+363 YEKENFAGGVM

-382 IKYEKVKKY
+382 IKYENVKKY
-391 IDPVVEL
+391 IDPVIQL
-398 GGNFFYNHD
+398 GGNILYNQD

-418 KYDYVYLSF
+418 QYDYVYLAF

-437 PGDNI
+437 PGDDVQ
-442 EGSLNA
+442 GSLNA

-459 KLGLNHNKPK
+459 KLGLTHDRPK
-469 LHGTVIIVGAGNVAM
+469 LHGTVIVVGAGNVAM

-511 TPSEMEDAEKDGVQL
+511 TPSEMKDAEKDGVEL

-533 ELISKDNK
+533 ELIAKDGK
-541 LVAVKYEVMKLG
+541 LSEVKYEVMKLG
-553 DKDASGRRAPVGT
+553 ELDESGRRKPVGT
-566 GKFETI
+566 GVFETI
-572 NADYIISAI
+572 KADYIISAI
-581 GQIPDESVWD
+581 GQIPDKNVWN
-591 AGVIQTDH
+591 AGVIETDH
-599 GYVKGVKNYGEA
+599 GYIKGIKNYGEA
-611 IETSVSNIFTGGD
+611 FETSVHNIFTGGD
-624 VTKGAKTIGVA
+624 IIKGAKTIGVA
-635 IKCGRDFAKYV
+635 TKCGKDFAKYV
-646 IEKYEKKNKK
+646 IEQAKKTK

>member
-1 MKKDINLLIFLA
+1 MRMSINVCLLSLLIIF
-13 IALLVSCDLDQS
+13 VTSDLDQS
-25 DTSWSKH
+25 DTTWSKH
-32 FHNLIA
+32 FHKIIEN
-38 GVKHLPMKKIAVAAA
+38 VKQLPTKKMAVAAA

-58 LEAIKIAKEE
+58 LEAVKVAKEQ

-83 EMAKTL
+83 QLAKTL
-89 NMDLSQFE
+89 NMDLTGYE
-97 IINEPDPPKAALI
+97 IINEVEPPKAALK
-110 AVKKVHDGEAEMYM
+110 AVKLVHDGKADMYM

-131 DFLKSV
+131 DFLRSV
-137 LHKEYGLRTGRV
+137 LDKEVGLRTGRV

-159 GVDQLL
+159 GIDQLL
-165 FLSDQAFIMYPTL
+165 FLTDQAFIMYPTL
-178 EEKVKIIENALDIA
+178 EEKVKIIENAIDIA
-192 YACGIKNPKVA
+192 NACGIQNPKVA

-213 KMPATVEAAEL
+213 KMPETVDAAEL
-224 KKMNEEGKIKGCIID
+224 TKMNHEGKIKGCVID

-251 ACSHKKGLDRKIT
+251 ACSHKKGLNRKIT

-288 AHYLNGAVLSGTS
+288 SLFLNGAILSGTS

-325 LAEHI
+325 LADHL
-330 KKNKKPRIAVVG
+330 KKKTPKVAIVG

-351 KELLKKGFRVDI
+351 KELLKKGVKVDI
-363 FEKENFAGGVM
+363 YEKENFAGGVM

-382 IKYEKVKKY
+382 IKYENVKKY
-391 IDPVVEL
+391 IDPVIQL
-398 GGNFFYNHD
+398 GGNFLYNQD

-418 KYDYVYLSF
+418 QYDYVYLAF

-437 PGDNI
+437 PGDDM

-448 LDFLRQFNFDD
+448 LEFLRQFNFDD
-459 KLGLNHNKPK
+459 KLSLTHDRPK
-469 LHGTVIIVGAGNVAM
+469 LHGTVIVVGAGNVAM

-489 AVRSGADKT
+489 AVRSGAEKT

-511 TPSEMEDAEKDGVQL
+511 TPSEMKDAEKDGVEL

-533 ELISKDNK
+533 ELIAKDGR
-541 LVAVKYEVMKLG
+541 LSEVKYEVMKLG
-553 DKDASGRRAPVGT
+553 DLDESGRRRPVGT
-566 GKFETI
+566 GVYETI
-572 NADYIISAI
+572 KADYIISAI
-581 GQIPDESVWD
+581 GQIPDKNVWN
-591 AGVIQTDH
+591 AGVIETDH
-599 GYVKGVKNYGEA
+599 GYIKGIKNYGEA
-611 IETSVSNIFTGGD
+611 FETSVSNIFTGGD
-624 VTKGAKTIGVA
+624 IIKGAKTIGVA
-635 IKCGRDFAKYV
+635 TKCGKDFAKYV
-646 IEKYEKKNKK
+646 IEQIKKSN